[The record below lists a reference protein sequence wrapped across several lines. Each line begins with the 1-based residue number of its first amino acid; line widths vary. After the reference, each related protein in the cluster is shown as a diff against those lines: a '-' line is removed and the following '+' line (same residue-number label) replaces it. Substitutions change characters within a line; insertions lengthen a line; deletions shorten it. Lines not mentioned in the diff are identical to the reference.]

1 MTSGLCRAKP
11 SLRVPSSSS
20 LFLEATQRKTVR
32 TVIAVLRA
40 DPIEV
45 EAQEVG
51 VATPRRNRRRP
62 AVPVAADVPQHTG
75 AVHAEA
81 RGGAARHTKTG
92 FFSYNRQNE
101 KCRFGE
107 TKSTKFST
115 CIPYTDLKY
124 LGLALLRFL
133 RMTDLS
139 AFRSPIQWP
148 VE

>member
-1 MTSGLCRAKP
+1 M
-11 SLRVPSSSS
+11 PSSSS

-81 RGGAARHTKTG
+81 RGGPLGTRRLG
-92 FFSYNRQNE
+92 FSPIIG
-101 KCRFGE
+101 K
-107 TKSTKFST
+107 TKSA
-115 CIPYTDLKY
+115 DLEK
-124 LGLALLRFL
+124 RKVQNFL
-133 RMTDLS
+133 HV
-139 AFRSPIQWP
+139 SPTLTSNT
-148 VE
+148 